1 MDGRNNPPPSR
12 NPRRWVNPNYIAP
25 NTAGNNAP
33 NNAPTNPI
41 APVYRTAAPPPTNPP
56 APSNPPFPPIGTA
69 AQPVYVQTSF
79 VQLQND
85 RTIAMLVH
93 ILNQLPP
100 ALQNQCRPVV
110 YPVIQRY
117 NQIQPQYH
125 QLMLQYNQIFS
136 QMAIQLHNQLQM
148 AMRMGVPAP
157 APAPAQNAAVTDPW
171 GTPEGNNPVPDRWTS
186 AMAQRAHQQWG
197 KRAKSKIGKPVEQYL
212 EQYDEEHGGAEGT
225 TLGATG
231 GATGGA
237 PGGAM
242 GGAPG
247 GPGGPGGPAGASG
260 GIGA

>member
-25 NTAGNNAP
+25 NNAPTNPPAPSTNPPARYVNANYIDPNTAGNNP
-33 NNAPTNPI
+33 PTNPI
-41 APVYRTAAPPPTNPP
+41 APVYRTVAPPPINPPAAP

-79 VQLQND
+79 VQQQND

-117 NQIQPQYH
+117 NQIQPQYL

-136 QMAIQLHNQLQM
+136 QMAIQLNNLLIQMLM
-148 AMRMGVPAP
+148 AMGRGVPAP
-157 APAPAQNAAVTDPW
+157 APAPAQNVTDPW
-171 GTPEGNNPVPDRWTS
+171 GTPDGNNPVP
-186 AMAQRAHQQWG
+186 
-197 KRAKSKIGKPVEQYL
+197 
-212 EQYDEEHGGAEGT
+212 
-225 TLGATG
+225 
-231 GATGGA
+231 
-237 PGGAM
+237 
-242 GGAPG
+242 
-247 GPGGPGGPAGASG
+247 
-260 GIGA
+260 